1 MLKKMVT
8 DVKVMQKKIEKIS
21 GFGRINIWL
30 DIM

>member
-8 DVKVMQKKIEKIS
+8 DVKVMQKKIS